1 MPRKATTDQLPEGFS
16 YQPEFLAESE
26 EIELLSRFAGLPF
39 APFEFQGY
47 LAKRPIVQYG
57 REYSFRTRRTTTAAP
72 LPDFLAAV
80 RDRAAGFA
88 DLTPE
93 QLVEAVITEYPPGAP
108 IGWHRDV
115 PQFEDVIGISLASG
129 CRMRFKPYRQ
139 PGKVVSKML
148 TPRSI
153 YALRGA
159 ARWEFQHS
167 IPAVPQLRYSVTF
180 RTERVKGAPTS

>member
-1 MPRKATTDQLPEGFS
+1 MRHKAKPDQLPEGFF

-26 EIELLSRFAGLPF
+26 EIELLRRFAGLPF

-47 LAKRPIVQYG
+47 LAKRRIVQYG
-57 REYSFRTRRTTTAAP
+57 REYNFRTRRATGAAP
-72 LPDFLAAV
+72 LPGFLGNV
-80 RDRAAGFA
+80 RDRAARFA
-88 DLTPE
+88 DLAPE

-115 PQFEDVIGISLASG
+115 PQFEAVIGISLGSA

-139 PGKVVSKML
+139 PGKIVSAML
-148 TPRSI
+148 APRSI
-153 YALRGA
+153 YSLRGA

-180 RTERVKGAPTS
+180 RTERVKGAPAA